1 MVISAA
7 IEKRGIRIMKSSNR
21 DAIQQAFTQ
30 QAGGFESSQL
40 NFTRQDYLDH
50 IVSVITPLTND
61 SVLEVAAGTCVCGRA
76 IAPYAQNV
84 VCLDMTPAMLSV
96 GKAEAEKAD
105 LHNITF
111 VLGDAAGIPFLESSF
126 DLVISRLAFHH
137 FPDVR
142 QVFAEMVRVL
152 KPGGRLVLIDMEA
165 AKEPLRQVQDE
176 IETLRDPSHVKNLSM
191 AEMQQLFADYA
202 LQVVHQDVTS
212 IQQHLTAWMALTKTP
227 QAVQEEITMR
237 MESELHGGAKTG
249 FAPYRVGNEICFD
262 HRWVLLIGQK

>member
-1 MVISAA
+1 
-7 IEKRGIRIMKSSNR
+7 MKSSNR

-30 QAGGFESSQL
+30 QAGGFESSRL
-40 NFTRQDYLDH
+40 NFSRQDYLDRL
-50 IVSVITPLTND
+50 VSSIAPLTNA
-61 SVLEVAAGTCVCGRA
+61 SVLEVAAGTCACRRA
-76 IAPYAQNV
+76 IASYAQNV

-96 GKAEAEKAD
+96 GKAEAEKAG
-105 LHNITF
+105 LHNMTF
-111 VLGDAAGIPFLESSF
+111 VLGDAAGMPFLENSF

-142 QVFAEMVRVL
+142 QVFEEMVRVL
-152 KPGGRLVLIDMEA
+152 KPRGRLVLIDMEA
-165 AKEPLRQVQDE
+165 AEEPLRRIQDE
-176 IETLRDPSHVKNLSM
+176 IETLRDPSHVKNLSI
-191 AEMQQLFADYA
+191 AEMQQLFADHA

-227 QAVQEEITMR
+227 QAVQEGITMQ

-249 FAPYRVGNEICFD
+249 FTPYRVGNEICFD

>member
-1 MVISAA
+1 
-7 IEKRGIRIMKSSNR
+7 MKSSNR

-30 QAGGFESSQL
+30 QAGGFESSRL
-40 NFTRQDYLDH
+40 NFSRQDYLDRL
-50 IVSVITPLTND
+50 VSSIAPLTNA
-61 SVLEVAAGTCVCGRA
+61 SVLEVAAGTCACGRA
-76 IAPYAQNV
+76 IASYAQNV

-96 GKAEAEKAD
+96 GKAEAEKAG
-105 LHNITF
+105 LHNMTF
-111 VLGDAAGIPFLESSF
+111 VLGDAAGMPFLENSF

-142 QVFAEMVRVL
+142 QVFEEMVRVL
-152 KPGGRLVLIDMEA
+152 KPRGRLVLIDMEA
-165 AKEPLRQVQDE
+165 AEEPLRRIRDE
-176 IETLRDPSHVKNLSM
+176 IETLRDPSHVKNLSI
-191 AEMQQLFADYA
+191 AEMQQLFADHA

-227 QAVQEEITMR
+227 QAVQEGITMQ

-249 FAPYRVGNEICFD
+249 FTPYRVGNEICFD